1 MLIYI
6 KNIFSKINI
15 SEKTIPPNN
24 KPKTSKNHIV
34 PDYYINLGKQFYIK
48 GWNNF
53 NIWQRKMNRH
63 VGDVIYPYIKGIW
76 KHIHLNYCN
85 APQKARNNFGQKCR
99 EKLNGIFIC

>member
-53 NIWQRKMNRH
+53 NISQRH
-63 VGDVIYPYIKGIW
+63 GYGPDGLSAVGGLFKRRILGNTKPS
-76 KHIHLNYCN
+76 
-85 APQKARNNFGQKCR
+85 
-99 EKLNGIFIC
+99 